1 MNKMAALPLDVQQAL
16 KRQAPK
22 ALKNPFKKEVDK
34 RFKRIKKEMIKEF
47 LGLPVTQE
55 LMQGADGVNISGTL
69 NGVSNLFAFIG
80 FDRGEQPI
88 LPIMQALEN
97 TNIQFHKNIKNP
109 KIGNSYNVYLPT
121 PQEIFQITPMP
132 WATGRSWAQGIERG
146 ISGLGFLLRKNNRG
160 RSGAAIQSRVKVR
173 GGRFSNTTYISAFI
187 KKYKKRFEELK

>member
-1 MNKMAALPLDVQQAL
+1 MAALPLDVQQAL

-22 ALKNPFKKEVDK
+22 ALKAPFKKEVDK
-34 RFKRIKKEMIKEF
+34 RFKKIKKEMIKEF
-47 LGLPVTQE
+47 LSLPVTQE

-69 NGVSNLFAFIG
+69 NGVTNLFAFIG

-88 LPIMQALEN
+88 LPIMRVLEN

-109 KIGNSYNVYLPT
+109 KIGNSYNIYLPT
-121 PQEIFQITPMP
+121 PQEIFEITPMP

-173 GGRFSNTTYISAFI
+173 GGRFSNTAYISAFI